1 MPKDITSSQN
11 ANIDYIAKLNEDVNG
26 EIVQDGLV
34 KAANHFLDVLGKKV
48 NQYQLVNSG
57 DLLKNAKL
65 KEVGD
70 SEVTVSLPY
79 YYKFINKGVRGAK
92 SKQPADSPYK
102 FKDSFSM
109 SPEGRKNIKS
119 LIDNGNASI
128 QVVKKGKE
136 VGLEKKRRS
145 VADIQLDTLIYRI
158 KSGGIK
164 KRPYFD
170 EALEESKQEIVAIV
184 SKAFAKTTILSIKP
198 K

>member
-1 MPKDITSSQN
+1 MPQDITSSQK
-11 ANIDYIAKLNEDVNG
+11 ANIDYIAQLNEDVNG
-26 EIVQDGLV
+26 EIVQDSLV
-34 KAANHFLDVLGKKV
+34 KAAKYFLDVLGKKV

-57 DLLKNAKL
+57 DLLKNAKVA
-65 KEVGD
+65 EAGD
-70 SEVTVSLPY
+70 NAVTVSLPY

-119 LIDNGNASI
+119 LIDNGNASV
-128 QVVKKGKE
+128 QVVKRGKE

-170 EALEESKQEIVAIV
+170 EALEESRQEIVAIV
-184 SKAFAKTTILSIKP
+184 SKAFAQTTILSIKP

>member
-1 MPKDITSSQN
+1 MPQDITSSQK
-11 ANIDYIAKLNEDVNG
+11 ANIDYLAQLNEDVNG
-26 EIVQDGLV
+26 EIVKDSLV
-34 KAANHFLDVLGKKV
+34 KAANYFIDVLGKKV
-48 NQYQLVNSG
+48 NEYKLVNTG
-57 DLLKNAKL
+57 DLLRNAKL
-65 KEVGD
+65 EEVGD

-119 LIDNGNASI
+119 LIDNGNASV
-128 QVVKKGKE
+128 QVVKRGKE

-184 SKAFAKTTILSIKP
+184 SKAFAQTTILSIKP

>member
-1 MPKDITSSQN
+1 MPQDITSSQK

-34 KAANHFLDVLGKKV
+34 KAANYFLDVLGKKV
-48 NQYQLVNSG
+48 NEYKLVNTG
-57 DLLKNAKL
+57 DLLKNAKVA
-65 KEVGD
+65 ESGD

-170 EALEESKQEIVAIV
+170 EALDESKQEIVAIV

>member
-1 MPKDITSSQN
+1 MPNSISASQK
-11 ANIDYIAKLNEDVNG
+11 ANIDYLAKLNEDVNG
-26 EIVQDGLV
+26 EIVQDSLV
-34 KAANHFLDVLGKKV
+34 NAAKYFLDVLGKKV

-57 DLLKNAKL
+57 DLLKNAKVA
-65 KEVGD
+65 ESGD
-70 SEVTVSLPY
+70 NAVTVSLPY

-119 LIDNGNASI
+119 LIDNGNASV
-128 QVVKKGKE
+128 QVVRRGKE

-170 EALEESKQEIVAIV
+170 EALEESRQEIVAIV
-184 SKAFAKTTILSIKP
+184 SKAFAQTTILSIKP